1 MNARIKNFDLL
12 TASKSSPF
20 LSKILDFIDGKRF
33 FSFANADGKRWV
45 MPVRNM
51 QTAMNLYQPS
61 GVKGKAVK
69 WLFPWLHWLPAVRRA
84 MKAEALRCTLRKD
97 LYALLCKAFG
107 VEALEFSVFGGTPS
121 VHQKVTIQLSL
132 GARILGYCKV
142 TESPEIFELFQS
154 EEKMLQQLRDC
165 GMENIP
171 RCLWCGK
178 LADGLCV
185 FVQSTV
191 KTRRSVVVHR
201 WSALQEGFLNE
212 LHEQT
217 RRVLPFEETD
227 YAQTLADLRL
237 HLDWLPDNV
246 ERQAVLSAVEA
257 AEQRFQGRAVEFSAC
272 HADFTP
278 WNMFVEQ
285 GKLFVFDFEYA
296 RMTYPPGLDRYHFF
310 LQTAIFER
318 RWDAGEIMTHLRS
331 ADCAWFKRDDM
342 VLYLLDVMSR
352 FMMREG
358 GKVEGDAAQPFAL
371 WGTLL
376 KHFCG
381 TA

>member
-1 MNARIKNFDLL
+1 
-12 TASKSSPF
+12 
-20 LSKILDFIDGKRF
+20 
-33 FSFANADGKRWV
+33 
-45 MPVRNM
+45 MPARNM
-51 QTAMNLYQPS
+51 RTAMNLYQPS

-69 WLFPWLHWLPAVRRA
+69 RLFPWLHRLPPVRRVI
-84 MKAEALRCTLRKD
+84 KAEALRCSLRAD

-107 VEALEFSVFGGTPS
+107 VEALEFSAFGGTPS

-132 GARILGYCKV
+132 GERILGYCKV
-142 TESPEIFELFQS
+142 AENPEIFRLFQD
-154 EEKMLQQLRDC
+154 EEKILSQLHDC
-165 GMENIP
+165 GVKDIP

-191 KTRRSVVVHR
+191 KTRGSVVVHR
-201 WSALQEGFLNE
+201 WTALQEGFLQE
-212 LHEQT
+212 LHSRT

-227 YAQTLADLRL
+227 YAQALADLRQ
-237 HLDWLPDNV
+237 HLGWLPDGVDV
-246 ERQAVLSAVEA
+246 EAVEA
-257 AEQRFQGRAVEFSAC
+257 AIDWAKSRFQGKTVEFSAC

-310 LQTAIFER
+310 LQTAIFEC
-318 RWDAGEIMTHLRS
+318 RWDADEIMTYLRS
-331 ADCAWFKRDDM
+331 GDCAWFKRDVM
-342 VLYLLDVMSR
+342 VLYLLDVISR
-352 FMMREG
+352 FTMREG
-358 GKVEGDAAQPFAL
+358 GKVEGDAAKPFAL

-376 KHFCG
+376 KGF
-381 TA
+381 